1 MGSGALVLVW
11 PHLLV
16 RESFLFLFRPEARG
30 LHPAESTRRERSPC
44 KTAESRRGG
53 LPDGPK
59 AHPRAVRLSISF
71 PEWGRGSRTEAWA
84 RSYGDSRASPF
95 SAVRQSLQGPR

>member
-11 PHLLV
+11 SHPHV
-16 RESFLFLFRPEARG
+16 YVPFLFLFWPEARG
-30 LHPAESTRRERSPC
+30 LHPTESTRREPSPC

-53 LPDGPK
+53 LPDGPE

-71 PEWGRGSRTEAWA
+71 PEWGRGSKMEAWA
-84 RSYGDSRASPF
+84 RSYGDSRDSPF
-95 SAVRQSLQGPR
+95 SAVRQSLRGPR